1 MATNPLLELQ
11 KKFNLFK
18 IGDKRQGN
26 VFSVIDG
33 AVQVK
38 LQGGAIGL
46 IKAET
51 NDFYS
56 RQGINLKIGNVIEAE
71 ITDIIDGVYF
81 LTLPTQYIFSNSY
94 QKAEVKFSGTQ
105 AVVVEFP
112 WQEMV
117 NIGLY
122 NPDNG
127 VEPGFQ
133 ALDEGTRVI
142 CRGLRLIEDYYQ
154 IRELALDN
162 EPEFVPEI
170 EEIQA
175 KDVEEFEDVSEPTD
189 FKIPAPWSDEKIK
202 EVAKQ
207 QEGLVQKGVY
217 KLGEVYLCKCTANG
231 NLVKF
236 SDGNQATIKKK
247 NGFAPVKGEDL
258 LVRLIRIYSFG
269 NYKDVE
275 ILDVVDKDYVKYFKK
290 IRSKNLLPEQADPR
304 HKNRTVSYDCGYRF
318 GERDNEIYKEGM
330 NNKSEDHFEKYWLGF
345 LYKIPVK
352 SSKPVFYDN
361 NGANITVKLIEND
374 DVVFVNGQI
383 AFCRLHYIENNKG
396 KVTFT
401 VKVEFSREP
410 KAEEKF

>member
-38 LQGGAIGL
+38 LLGGAIGI

-51 NDFYS
+51 NDFYF
-56 RQGINLKIGNVIEAE
+56 RQGINLKIGNVIEVE
-71 ITDIIDGVYF
+71 IIDINDGVYY
-81 LTLPTQYIFSNSY
+81 LILPTQYIFSNSY

-112 WQEMV
+112 WQEMI

-122 NPDNG
+122 NPSNG

-142 CRGLRLIEDYYQ
+142 CRGLRLTEDYYE
-154 IRELALDN
+154 IRELALDT
-162 EPEFVPEI
+162 ESQIVPEI
-170 EEIQA
+170 EEIQE
-175 KDVEEFEDVSEPTD
+175 KDEEEFEDVSEPTG
-189 FKIPAPWSDEKIK
+189 FEIPEPWSDEKIK

-207 QEGLVQKGVY
+207 ESLVQKGVY
-217 KLGEVYLCKCTANG
+217 KLGEIYLCKCSFNG

-236 SDGNQATIKKK
+236 SDGNFATMRKK

-258 LVRLIRIYSFG
+258 LVRIIRIYPFG
-269 NYKDVE
+269 EYKDVE
-275 ILDVVDKDYVKYFKK
+275 VLDIVNKDYVKYFKK
-290 IRSKNLLPEQADPR
+290 VRSRNLLPEQADPR
-304 HKNRTVSYDCGYRF
+304 HKNRTVSYDCGFKF

-330 NNKSEDHFEKYWLGF
+330 KNKSEDHFEKYWLGF
-345 LYKIPVK
+345 LYKVPVK

-374 DVVFVNGQI
+374 DVVFMSGQI
-383 AFCRLHYIENNKG
+383 AFCRLHFIENNKG
-396 KVTFT
+396 KVTLT
-401 VKVEFSREP
+401 VQVEFSREP